1 MDKKEVAKAILGAL
15 YIEPID
21 EYVKGIEL
29 VFETFENNINNS
41 WELYLQESTNLILQY
56 NNITCKHCGMPIQV
70 SRSEDTVYVC
80 EYDE

>member
-41 WELYLQESTNLILQY
+41 W
-56 NNITCKHCGMPIQV
+56 
-70 SRSEDTVYVC
+70 
-80 EYDE
+80 